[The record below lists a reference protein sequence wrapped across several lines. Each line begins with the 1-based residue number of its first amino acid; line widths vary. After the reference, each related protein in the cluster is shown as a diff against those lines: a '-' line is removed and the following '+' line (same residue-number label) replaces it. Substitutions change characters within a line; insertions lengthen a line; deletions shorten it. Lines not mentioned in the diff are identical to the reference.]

1 MEPQIID
8 YYNKYP
14 HMINVID
21 RLNEEY
27 SSLQNEN
34 KRLQKEINILLPIL
48 QKKLFEYSEK
58 VQELQDDITEINE
71 HVSILEN
78 KLLENNILL

>member
-58 VQELQDDITEINE
+58 VQELQDDISEINE

>member
-8 YYNKYP
+8 YYNKYA

-21 RLNEEY
+21 RMNEEY
-27 SSLQNEN
+27 SSLQKDNQ
-34 KRLQKEINILLPIL
+34 RLQKEINILLPIL

>member
-48 QKKLFEYSEK
+48 QKKLLEYSEK
-58 VQELQDDITEINE
+58 VQELQDDISEINE

>member
-21 RLNEEY
+21 RMNEEY
-27 SSLQNEN
+27 SSLQKDNQ
-34 KRLQKEINILLPIL
+34 RLQKEINILLPIL

-58 VQELQDDITEINE
+58 VQELQDDIIEINE

>member
-1 MEPQIID
+1 MEPHIID

-21 RLNEEY
+21 RMNEEY
-27 SSLQNEN
+27 SSLQKDNQ
-34 KRLQKEINILLPIL
+34 RLQKEINILLPIL

>member
-48 QKKLFEYSEK
+48 QKKLLEYSEK

>member
-48 QKKLFEYSEK
+48 QKKLFEYSKK

>member
-58 VQELQDDITEINE
+58 VQELQDDIIEINE

>member
-21 RLNEEY
+21 RMNEEY
-27 SSLQNEN
+27 SSLQKDNQ
-34 KRLQKEINILLPIL
+34 RLQKEINILLPIL

>member
-21 RLNEEY
+21 RMNEEY